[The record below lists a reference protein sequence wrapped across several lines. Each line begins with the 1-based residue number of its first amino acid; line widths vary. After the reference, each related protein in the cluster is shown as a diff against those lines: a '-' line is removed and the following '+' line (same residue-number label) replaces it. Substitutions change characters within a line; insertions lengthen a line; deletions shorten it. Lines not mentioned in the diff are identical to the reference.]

1 MSHKKLQQNISRL
14 MALLLVFALVLCATP
29 AVRAEGESGSCGSN
43 LTWSLNGGTLVITGS
58 GAMTDFP
65 ESTMAPWYPYREEI
79 LRLELPSGLTSIG
92 NLAFYECKY
101 LTAVVIPSSVA
112 TIGDYAFTKCEQM
125 QILSLGSGVKHIG
138 EAAFSDCYSITS
150 LELPNGLVS
159 IGTKG
164 FYRCESITSIDVP
177 GSVTSMGVSVF
188 AYCANLITAN
198 VNAAIRNLPEYTFYG
213 CERLASVKLPDATE
227 NISDFSF
234 RGCDQLDTV
243 YYGGS
248 DRDPEEIHSYIGSDV
263 PGFASNGTVSVETS
277 VGTVTSG
284 TIYANQDGTLTQD
297 QITVIPGE
305 NASVSSKVEYVN
317 HPDGTKV
324 ETNAE
329 ITVSINGSAGWDEA
343 KDIVGSEIENALEKT
358 ENVSVNVYVKDTD
371 QVSSDFVNSMAGK
384 PANVTITTEN
394 GSVWKV
400 DASQMD
406 QTKTSGE
413 YDLSYT
419 LIPGS
424 ADLSSELGAV
434 GSYELHF
441 VSSAEVNSEVLI
453 RVGNSWAFQNAAL
466 FQRTKTGLERV
477 QTVVVDR
484 DGYAHFYL
492 AAVNK
497 DTDYCIGLN
506 IQLAEDDAAPVVPEV
521 LQMEYGNV
529 VDYEPIQY
537 EITGRTSSWGI
548 GLGQVMGI
556 LAVVMISV
564 IVIVGV
570 VMFLWNKKRLKDGYI
585 PQWDDEDE

>member
-1 MSHKKLQQNISRL
+1 M
-14 MALLLVFALVLCATP
+14 
-29 AVRAEGESGSCGSN
+29 
-43 LTWSLNGGTLVITGS
+43 
-58 GAMTDFP
+58 
-65 ESTMAPWYPYREEI
+65 
-79 LRLELPSGLTSIG
+79 
-92 NLAFYECKY
+92 
-101 LTAVVIPSSVA
+101 
-112 TIGDYAFTKCEQM
+112 
-125 QILSLGSGVKHIG
+125 
-138 EAAFSDCYSITS
+138 
-150 LELPNGLVS
+150 
-159 IGTKG
+159 
-164 FYRCESITSIDVP
+164 
-177 GSVTSMGVSVF
+177 
-188 AYCANLITAN
+188 
-198 VNAAIRNLPEYTFYG
+198 
-213 CERLASVKLPDATE
+213 
-227 NISDFSF
+227 
-234 RGCDQLDTV
+234 
-243 YYGGS
+243 
-248 DRDPEEIHSYIGSDV
+248 
-263 PGFASNGTVSVETS
+263 
-277 VGTVTSG
+277 
-284 TIYANQDGTLTQD
+284 TQD

-400 DASQMD
+400 DASQME

-424 ADLSSELGAV
+424 ADLSSELGAA

-441 VSSAEVNSEVLI
+441 ASSAEVNSEVLI

-506 IQLAEDDAAPVVPEV
+506 IQLEEDDAAPVVPEV